1 MAVKAGEGKVWA
13 ERESLCVLGVEGD
26 KAGPLGKAGENVEAG
41 CHVLYL

>member
-13 ERESLCVLGVEGD
+13 ERGSLCVLGVEGD

-41 CHVLYL
+41 CHVPYL